1 MREPVP
7 ELHYTPTPVHVACK
21 EGDFESEGQ
30 KLRKQMPVALEAPR
44 SDALV
49 SRIGN
54 RVTFWPKGGERLSG
68 SVDFAQDVF
77 ALGLPHVASRIFIA
91 YRQERDDRVG
101 EFSGRSKALLAD
113 ELGQVAKEALDQIH
127 PG

>member
-1 MREPVP
+1 V
-7 ELHYTPTPVHVACK
+7 Y
-21 EGDFESEGQ
+21 
-30 KLRKQMPVALEAPR
+30 
-44 SDALV
+44 
-49 SRIGN
+49 RIGN
-54 RVTFWPKGGERLSG
+54 SVTFWPEGGERLSG

-91 YRQERDDRVG
+91 CRQERDDRVG
-101 EFSGRSKALLAD
+101 EFSGRGKALLAD